1 MQDLI
6 LSRRRSSIDVLHDIL
21 KLCNNGGIKKT
32 AIMYRGNLSY
42 DQLRR
47 YLTVLTR
54 QEIVARNDS
63 GNYEVTAKGQHTLR
77 RVSTVVRV
85 LSDLRTELGP
95 PAEVESVHQIRNGR
109 QEEQAVAAH

>member
-54 QEIVARNDS
+54 QEIVARNDE
-63 GNYEVTAKGQHTLR
+63 GNYQVTAKGQDTLR
-77 RVSTVVRV
+77 RVSTVVSV
-85 LSDLRTELGP
+85 LSDLRAELGP
-95 PAEVESVHQIRNGR
+95 PAEAENVLQVRNGHR
-109 QEEQAVAAH
+109 EEQAVAAS